1 MRGPLGATAKQLSAA
16 PRGGLYTRILERL
29 RIVVRMRKVAAHLAV
44 LLLCAG
50 AALAHGPL
58 AARIEGLDRRLR
70 SEPTN
75 ASLYVERAEAH
86 RVAGHLV
93 AAGQDLERAATLAPE
108 LAEVLLYR
116 ALLARDLQR
125 PADALHYLG
134 AYLERAETSGA
145 ATVVYALT
153 VRAEISL
160 DLGRTADA
168 LADLRQAIERQPNA
182 SPELYQRCAELIL
195 AVRGAAGRLD
205 ALAVLDLGIER
216 LGPVVSLEQAAIDIE
231 LALGRRE
238 RAAERAAAMQTPSTA
253 PRPPAQDLS
262 LIPPQ
267 RGPGLIPPRRGP
279 RLIPPQRG
287 PRMMV
292 DAGPVA
298 TLVRGPYLQQ
308 GTATSGILRWRT
320 SAATASRVEYGP
332 APDQLINVQDD
343 AALVVDHVV
352 KVDNLA
358 PGTRTYYAIGSPQ
371 GRLAGGDSAH
381 FFETAPAPGAA
392 HPVRIWVIGDSG
404 TASAAA
410 ANVRDSF
417 LAYAGAARPDLWL
430 MLGDNAYVSGT
441 DSEYQQ
447 AVFDFYP
454 SVLRSTWLWPTI
466 GNHDALSADSPT
478 QSGPYFDIFTLPTSG
493 EAGGLLSGTEAYFA
507 FDWADIHFVVL
518 DSSDSDLAPGGAQMQ
533 WLKADL
539 ALRNRQWL
547 ICIFHHPPYTK
558 GSHDSDNV
566 DDSGGRMQAMRQTAL
581 PLLEA
586 AGVDLVLTGHS
597 HSYERSYL
605 LAGHYG
611 PSITLTQA
619 MVLDGGDG
627 DPLGNGA
634 YRTPGTVYAVAGSSG
649 QVVSGNL
656 NHPAMVVSMATLGSM
671 VLDVAGGRLD
681 AVFLDDGGSI
691 EDAFTLIN
699 HELFRDGF
707 ERGSRGAWAATS
719 P

>member
-1 MRGPLGATAKQLSAA
+1 
-16 PRGGLYTRILERL
+16 
-29 RIVVRMRKVAAHLAV
+29 MRKVAAHLAV

-70 SEPTN
+70 SEPRN
-75 ASLYVERAEAH
+75 AGLYVERAEAH

-93 AAGQDLERAATLAPE
+93 AAAQDLERAAALAPE

-134 AYLERAETSGA
+134 AYLERAGTSGA

-168 LADLRQAIERQPNA
+168 LADLRQAIERQPSA

-238 RAAERAAAMQTPSTA
+238 RAAERAAAMQNPSTA

-410 ANVRDSF
+410 ANVRDAF

-430 MLGDNAYVSGT
+430 MLGDNAYLYGT

-707 ERGSRGAWAATS
+707 ERGSRGAWAATT

>member
-1 MRGPLGATAKQLSAA
+1 MRVL
-16 PRGGLYTRILERL
+16 
-29 RIVVRMRKVAAHLAV
+29 VRMRKVAAHLAV

-58 AARIEGLDRRLR
+58 AARIEELDRRLR
-70 SEPTN
+70 GAPTN
-75 ASLYVERAEAH
+75 AGLYVERAEAH
-86 RVAGHLV
+86 RVAGHFV
-93 AAGQDLERAATLAPE
+93 AAAQDLERAAALAPE

-125 PADALHYLG
+125 PADALHELG

-160 DLGRTADA
+160 DLGRSADA
-168 LADLRQAIERQPNA
+168 LADLRQAIERQPSA

-195 AVRGAAGRLD
+195 AVHGAAGRLD
-205 ALAVLDLGIER
+205 ALALLDLGIER

-238 RAAERAAAMQTPSTA
+238 RAAERAAAMQNPSPA
-253 PRPPAQDLS
+253 PRP
-262 LIPPQ
+262 IPPQ
-267 RGPGLIPPRRGP
+267 RGPLVSVG
-279 RLIPPQRG
+279 
-287 PRMMV
+287 
-292 DAGPVA
+292 AGSVA

-320 SAATASRVEYGP
+320 SAATASRLEYGP
-332 APDQLINVQDD
+332 AADQLINVVDD

-358 PGTRTYYAIGSPQ
+358 PGTRTYYAIGSPE

-381 FFETAPAPGAA
+381 FFATAPTPGAA

-478 QSGPYFDIFTLPTSG
+478 QSGPYFDIFTLPTLG
-493 EAGGLLSGTEAYFA
+493 EAGGLLSGTEAYYA
-507 FDWADIHFVVL
+507 FDWADVHFVVL
-518 DSSDSDLAPGGAQMQ
+518 DSSDSDLAPGSAQMQ
-533 WLKADL
+533 WLAADL
-539 ALRNRQWL
+539 ALRDRQWL
-547 ICIFHHPPYTK
+547 ICTFHHPPYTK

-611 PSITLTQA
+611 PSDTLTTA
-619 MVLDGGDG
+619 MILDGGDG

-634 YRTPGTVYAVAGSSG
+634 YQTPGTVYAVAGSSG

-681 AVFLDDGGSI
+681 AVFLDDAGSI

-707 ERGSRGAWAATS
+707 ERGSPGAWSATS

>member
-1 MRGPLGATAKQLSAA
+1 
-16 PRGGLYTRILERL
+16 
-29 RIVVRMRKVAAHLAV
+29 
-44 LLLCAG
+44 
-50 AALAHGPL
+50 
-58 AARIEGLDRRLR
+58 
-70 SEPTN
+70 
-75 ASLYVERAEAH
+75 
-86 RVAGHLV
+86 
-93 AAGQDLERAATLAPE
+93 
-108 LAEVLLYR
+108 
-116 ALLARDLQR
+116 
-125 PADALHYLG
+125 
-134 AYLERAETSGA
+134 

-168 LADLRQAIERQPNA
+168 LADLRQAIERQPSA

-195 AVRGAAGRLD
+195 AVLGAAGRLD

-216 LGPVVSLEQAAIDIE
+216 LGPVVSLEHAAIDIE

-238 RAAERAAAMQTPSTA
+238 RAAERAAAMQDPSPA
-253 PRPPAQDLS
+253 PRPPAQ
-262 LIPPQ
+262 
-267 RGPGLIPPRRGP
+267 GPGV
-279 RLIPPQRG
+279 IPPQRG
-287 PRMMV
+287 PRVMV
-292 DAGPVA
+292 DAGSVA

-332 APDQLINVQDD
+332 AADQLINVVDD

-358 PGTRTYYAIGSPQ
+358 PGTRNYYAIGSPE

-381 FFETAPAPGAA
+381 FFDTAPAPGAA

-404 TASAAA
+404 TANAAA
-410 ANVRDSF
+410 AAVRDAF
-417 LAYAGAARPDLWL
+417 LGWAGAARPDLWL
-430 MLGDNAYVSGT
+430 MLGDNAYLFGT

-478 QSGPYFDIFTLPTSG
+478 QSGPYFDIFTLPAAG
-493 EAGGLLSGTEAYFA
+493 EAGGLLSGTEAYYA

-518 DSSDSDLAPGGAQMQ
+518 DSSDSDLAPGSAQMQ
-533 WLKADL
+533 WLAADL
-539 ALRNRQWL
+539 ARRNRQWL

-611 PSITLTQA
+611 PSDTLTAA
-619 MVLDGGDG
+619 MILDGGDG

-649 QVVSGNL
+649 QVVASSL

-681 AVFLDDGGSI
+681 AVFLDDAGSI

-707 ERGSRGAWAATS
+707 ERGSPGAWTATS
-719 P
+719 PRSRANWGG

>member
-1 MRGPLGATAKQLSAA
+1 M
-16 PRGGLYTRILERL
+16 RIL
-29 RIVVRMRKVAAHLAV
+29 VRMRKVAAHLAV
-44 LLLCAG
+44 LLLCGG

-58 AARIEGLDRRLR
+58 AARIDELDRRLR

-75 ASLYVERAEAH
+75 AGLYVQRAEAH
-86 RVAGHLV
+86 RVAGHF
-93 AAGQDLERAATLAPE
+93 AAAAQDLERAAALAPE

-125 PADALHYLG
+125 PADALHDLG

-145 ATVVYALT
+145 ATVAYALT

-168 LADLRQAIERQPNA
+168 LADLRQAIEWQPSA

-216 LGPVVSLEQAAIDIE
+216 LGPVVSLERAAIDIE

-238 RAAERAAAMQTPSTA
+238 RAVERAAAMQNPSPA
-253 PRPPAQDLS
+253 PRPPAQG
-262 LIPPQ
+262 
-267 RGPGLIPPRRGP
+267 RVVVGPSA
-279 RLIPPQRG
+279 
-287 PRMMV
+287 MV
-292 DAGPVA
+292 DAGSVA

-332 APDQLINVQDD
+332 APDQLINVEDD
-343 AALVVDHVV
+343 AALVVDHLV

-381 FFETAPAPGAA
+381 FFATAPAPGAA

-410 ANVRDSF
+410 ANVRDAF
-417 LAYAGAARPDLWL
+417 LTYAGTARPDLWL
-430 MLGDNAYVSGT
+430 MLGDNAYLSGT
-441 DSEYQQ
+441 DSEYQR

-493 EAGGLLSGTEAYFA
+493 EAGGLLSGTEAYYA

-518 DSSDSDLAPGGAQMQ
+518 DSSDSDLAPGSAQMQ
-533 WLKADL
+533 WLTADL

-558 GSHDSDNV
+558 GSHDSDNAG
-566 DDSGGRMQAMRQTAL
+566 DSAGRMQAMRQTAL

-611 PSITLTQA
+611 PSPTLTAA

-634 YRTPGTVYAVAGSSG
+634 YQTPGTVYAVAGSSG
-649 QVVSGNL
+649 QVQTGSL

-681 AVFLDDGGSI
+681 AVFLDDAGSI

-707 ERGSRGAWAATS
+707 ERGSLGAWSAAS
-719 P
+719 R